1 MTTRLFHSLPL
12 FILLLLGTGCAE
24 KPRSVG
30 GSLIDPSDLFTI
42 VDTTVTAVSDTSYTV
57 PLLAG
62 NAVELLMGRASAADE
77 FVTLV
82 RFHDVD
88 YLDTLIG
95 ATIDT
100 AFLRLYVT
108 SYADRG
114 TLPVRLGIYEAMQ
127 GWKEATFTN
136 DSVGAFGLGA
146 AALGVFSDS
155 ANAGSD
161 IQALVDTAA
170 VRRMVKSMTDTTAAP
185 FHGFAVRAEPGN
197 IPGVFGAYS
206 FNAGSSV
213 MPRLLVKY
221 TKNGVRDSLILY
233 TGEDTYGAHF
243 ITTPVLAPFEVR
255 GGYGVRSSLRF
266 DLSWLKD
273 RPIVAGA
280 TLTLVADT
288 AVSRRSIFSPDSV
301 VALLGLSGASAD
313 ASDSSVFVIGTASYD
328 SAVGKTYVFSL
339 RDIAQRWVN
348 GIYVNQG
355 VRLRPSYE
363 TSYADRIVFHPADHP
378 VAAKRPKLHIIY
390 SSK

>member
-1 MTTRLFHSLPL
+1 MTIRLFHPLPL
-12 FILLLLGTGCAE
+12 LFLLLWGTGCAE

-30 GSLIDPSDLFTI
+30 GSLIDPNDLFT
-42 VDTTVTAVSDTSYTV
+42 VADTTVTAVSDTSYTV

-62 NAVELLMGRASAADE
+62 NGVELLTGRASAADE
-77 FVTLV
+77 FVTLI
-82 RFHDVD
+82 RFNDVSYVD
-88 YLDTLIG
+88 SLIG

-100 AFLRLYVT
+100 AQLRLYVT

-114 TLPVRLGIYEAMQ
+114 ALPVRLGVYEALQ
-127 GWKEATFTN
+127 GWKETTFTN
-136 DSVGAFGLGA
+136 DSIGAFAVGAVPF
-146 AALGVFSDS
+146 GVFSDS

-161 IQALVDTAA
+161 LQTLLDTAA
-170 VRRMVKSMTDTTAAP
+170 VRRMVTAMTDTNAMP
-185 FHGFAVRAEPGN
+185 FHGFAVRAEPGGM
-197 IPGVFGAYS
+197 PGTFGIYS
-206 FNAGSSV
+206 FNAGTSV

-233 TGEDTYGAHF
+233 TGEDTYGARF
-243 ITTPVLAPFEVR
+243 TVPPVLAPFEVR

-288 AVSRRSIFSPDSV
+288 AASRRSIFSPDSV

-313 ASDSSVFVIGTASYD
+313 ASDSSVFVIGTAAYD

-339 RDIAQRWVN
+339 REITQRWVN
-348 GIYVNQG
+348 GIYVNEG
-355 VRLRPSYE
+355 LRLRPSYE